1 MMKLGG
7 RDPTDPPAAG
17 MRQLTYIAGT
27 YASASAGAASVGAD
41 TPTLAVMAAT
51 GLAHAAIANWHGIKR
66 GEQNAEIRKAEV
78 RAEVGFRKSNATP
91 ELSRPAPEEPRP
103 GTGIPNDAT
112 RPSEDT

>member
-66 GEQNAEIRKAEV
+66 GEQDAEIRKAEV
-78 RAEVGFRKSNATP
+78 RAAVGFRKGNTTP
-91 ELSRPAPEEPRP
+91 EQARPAPDDPR
-103 GTGIPNDAT
+103 TVRDTPNDAAS
-112 RPSEDT
+112 P

>member
-27 YASASAGAASVGAD
+27 YASASAGAATAGAD

-66 GEQNAEIRKAEV
+66 GEQDAEIRKAEV
-78 RAEVGFRKSNATP
+78 RAEVWSRNGNTAT
-91 ELSRPAPEEPRP
+91 EQSPAAPDEPRA
-103 GTGIPNDAT
+103 GTETPNDTIPPTDDA
-112 RPSEDT
+112 